1 MAGFDTESGGVSSG
15 CVEIRME
22 CIGQAQGTG
31 GLWWVAE
38 GFADG
43 TSKPRGLFNGK
54 DQAEELA
61 RKLAEGAGI
70 PLQLKSYDGC

>member
-1 MAGFDTESGGVSSG
+1 MATFDNEANKVSPG

-22 CIGQAQGTG
+22 RIGQAQGTG

-43 TSKPRGLFNGK
+43 TSKPRGLFNGR
-54 DQAEELA
+54 DQAEQLA
-61 RKLAEGAGI
+61 RNLASGAGV
-70 PLQLKSYDGC
+70 PLNSKSYED